1 MTFVNDIDRL
11 SAIVTTRKTRKMMN
25 KLDAPSFI
33 TSLALASLLGVLSSL
48 VHADPVKYEEV
59 TTSDKPATDDWI
71 YLSVILGSLD
81 TQSQAVITNPD
92 TGEQAYA
99 DVPSMPF
106 GGIQAQ
112 IPMAHQWLEYGFE
125 TGANVSWKNDS
136 FVFVA
141 TNNQATLAFKNQL
154 FLLEVHGGV
163 FAALAPTSRFR
174 IYAGAGP
181 LFAYGHINNS
191 DEEPEN
197 LPSTQST
204 NISINLGKSSN
215 DTAFGVYGR
224 AGLEYFTPSGF
235 SFGAGVR
242 RAKYDLDFGD
252 VAGKIAF
259 NDNLYF
265 ISLGQ
270 RFKIY

>member
-1 MTFVNDIDRL
+1 MMTR
-11 SAIVTTRKTRKMMN
+11 STTPFHIT
-25 KLDAPSFI
+25 SFI
-33 TSLALASLLGVLSSL
+33 LLSLFSLFSGSS
-48 VHADPVKYEEV
+48 HADPIKYEEV
-59 TTSDKPATDDWI
+59 TSSDKPTTDDWI

-125 TGANVSWKNDS
+125 TGANISWKNDS

-141 TNNQATLAFKNQL
+141 TNNQATLALKNQL
-154 FLLEVHGGV
+154 FLMEVHGGV
-163 FAALAPTSRFR
+163 FVALAPTSRFR
-174 IYAGAGP
+174 LYAGTGP

-191 DEEPEN
+191 DEQPEN
-197 LPSTQST
+197 LPSTQNV
-204 NISINLGKSSN
+204 NISVNLGKSSN

-224 AGLEYFTPSGF
+224 AGVEYFTRSGF

-242 RAKYDLDFGD
+242 RAKYDMDFGD

>member
-1 MTFVNDIDRL
+1 MTSRL
-11 SAIVTTRKTRKMMN
+11 SSVRAIT
-25 KLDAPSFI
+25 I
-33 TSLALASLLGVLSSL
+33 ISLISLFGLLSNNL
-48 VHADPVKYEEV
+48 QADPIKYEEV
-59 TTSDKPATDDWI
+59 TSSDKPTTDDWI

-112 IPMAHQWLEYGFE
+112 IPMAHQWFEYGFE
-125 TGANVSWKNDS
+125 AGANVSWKNDS
-136 FVFVA
+136 FVFAA
-141 TNNQATLAFKNQL
+141 TNNQAVLAIKNQF
-154 FLLEVHGGV
+154 FLMEVHGGV
-163 FAALAPTSRFR
+163 FAAIAPTSRFR
-174 IYAGAGP
+174 VYAGAGP
-181 LFAYGHINNS
+181 LLAYGHISNS
-191 DEEPEN
+191 DDEPAN
-197 LPSTQST
+197 LPSTQ
-204 NISINLGKSSN
+204 NINGSIDFGKSEN
-215 DTAFGVYGR
+215 DLSFGVYGR

-242 RAKYDLDFGD
+242 RAKYDMDFGN
-252 VAGKIAF
+252 VAGEIAF

-270 RFKIY
+270 RFRVH

>member
-1 MTFVNDIDRL
+1 MRNQPPSFLSILLFTLVSIFCML
-11 SAIVTTRKTRKMMN
+11 SAH
-25 KLDAPSFI
+25 L
-33 TSLALASLLGVLSSL
+33 
-48 VHADPVKYEEV
+48 HADPIKYEEV
-59 TTSDKPATDDWI
+59 TSSDKPATDDWI

-81 TQSQAVITNPD
+81 TQSQAVITDPD

-99 DVPSMPF
+99 NVPSMPF

-112 IPMAHQWLEYGFE
+112 IPMANQWLEYGFE

-141 TNNQATLAFKNQL
+141 TNNQATLALKNQL
-154 FLLEVHGGV
+154 FLMEVHGGV
-163 FAALAPTSRFR
+163 FVALAPTSRFR

-181 LFAYGHINNS
+181 VLAYGHINNN
-191 DEEPEN
+191 DEQPEN
-197 LPSTQST
+197 LPSTQ
-204 NISINLGKSSN
+204 NVNVSINLGKSEN
-215 DTAFGVYGR
+215 DISFGVYGR
-224 AGLEYFTPSGF
+224 AGLEYFTRSGF

-242 RAKYDLDFGD
+242 RAKYDLDFGN
-252 VAGKIAF
+252 VAGEIAF

-270 RFKIY
+270 RFRIH